1 MASAYYAS
9 NGEVTVR
16 NRTVQGLGLPEE
28 VLEKLYFRNAEAW
41 LPGGIETDGGR
52 ETGALVF
59 GL

>member
-16 NRTVQGLGLPEE
+16 NRTEQGLGLPEE

-41 LPGGIETDGGR
+41 LPG
-52 ETGALVF
+52 V
-59 GL
+59 